1 MITEIINYYFKNS
14 VKVLN
19 SKMEELQERIREL
32 KDGTIEIMQFQQ
44 WTGNRLTKKDEQSL
58 KDLENYNKQTNKK
71 NISAIGVLE
80 INEKKMGN

>member
-1 MITEIINYYFKNS
+1 
-14 VKVLN
+14 
-19 SKMEELQERIREL
+19 MEELQERIPEL

-44 WTGNRLTKKDEQSL
+44 WTGNRLTKKMNRASRTWRTIT
-58 KDLENYNKQTNKK
+58 NKQK

>member
-19 SKMEELQERIREL
+19 SKIEELQERIREL

-44 WTGNRLTKKDEQSL
+44 WTGNRLDKKYEQSL
-58 KDLENYNKQTNKK
+58 KDLEDYNKQTNQKTFLP
-71 NISAIGVLE
+71 LE
-80 INEKKMGN
+80 LLK